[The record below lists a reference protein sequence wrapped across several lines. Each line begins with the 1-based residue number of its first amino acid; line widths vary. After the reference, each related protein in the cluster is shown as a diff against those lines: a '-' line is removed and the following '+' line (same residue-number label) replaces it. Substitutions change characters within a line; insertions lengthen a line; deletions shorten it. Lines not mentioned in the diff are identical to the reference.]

1 MIAIIISVV
10 LIYDIIIYSCFAA
23 AHRADIISG
32 YYNLEEK

>member
-10 LIYDIIIYSCFAA
+10 LFYDILLYSCFTA

>member
-10 LIYDIIIYSCFAA
+10 LFYDLMLYCCFVA

-32 YYNLEEK
+32 YFN